1 LRSAGKIVR
10 IMYAKISTSITTD
23 EVIITTER
31 IEHSNLHGNAY
42 EKYGKYIPDVL
53 ADPDFIFRDKKPN
66 TAVLIKQI
74 VQEKNNL
81 QLAEDAEA
89 TLAALIDEKR
99 REDGFGNARGVRN
112 IFDAVQKQK
121 NVRLHRM
128 LMESGTFS
136 AESAQSIMREDIE
149 AIW

>member
-1 LRSAGKIVR
+1 MNALVADIENYRKDL
-10 IMYAKISTSITTD
+10 M
-23 EVIITTER
+23 VIIAGYSTDMDR
-31 IEHSNLHGNAY
+31 F
-42 EKYGKYIPDVL
+42 L
-53 ADPDFIFRDKKPN
+53 AKNQGLVSRFPNEILFEDYSLEEMVQIFKGMLK
-66 TAVLIKQI
+66 
-74 VQEKNNL
+74 KNNL

-89 TLAALIDEKR
+89 SLAALIDTKR
-99 REDGFGNARGVRN
+99 KEDGFGNARGVRN

-136 AESAQSIMREDIE
+136 AESAQFIVTEDIE